1 MRILFASSEVAPFIK
16 TGGLADV
23 AGSLPKALA
32 HEGHD
37 VKVILPLYEGV
48 GEQWRSQMKF
58 EQYYNVTLSWR
69 HVYCGVFSLEQDGVT
84 YWFVDNEYYFKRWQ
98 LYGHFDDCERF
109 AYFSRAVIET
119 PGHFGWAPDIIHCND
134 WQTALVPV
142 YMLEERY
149 HVPELA
155 NTKTVFTIHNIEY
168 QGRYGDQVLED
179 VIGLDRSY
187 LNEGMLGYY
196 KDVNLM
202 KGAIMASNFVTT
214 VSPTYA
220 QELRLPFYAHGLAG
234 VINEQ
239 SGKLQGI
246 LNGIDTQLYD
256 PAATSGLAANF
267 SARSL
272 VKGKAE
278 CKLALQRAVG
288 LEENADVP
296 IIACI
301 SRLVGHKGFSLV
313 TDALHEIM
321 AMNVQMV
328 VLGTGDWQ
336 YEAAFRE
343 AQVQYPGRFAAQIT
357 YSAPLSTAIY
367 AGADLFLMPSVSEP
381 CGLSQMIAMRY
392 GTVPVVRET
401 GGLKDTV
408 TPYNKFEGTG
418 RGFTFSDINAHD
430 MVWVLREAVDL
441 YFNNKK
447 AWRGIQ
453 KEDMTADF
461 SWNSSA
467 RQYLEI
473 YQRILGW

>member
-1 MRILFASSEVAPFIK
+1 MNILFATSECAPFIK

-32 HEGHD
+32 QEGHD
-37 VKVILPLYEGV
+37 VKVILPLYEGI